1 MMTSPTTPS
10 VRLRSIALPAEH
22 GGWSFL
28 LEPVLLA
35 LLVVPSMAGF
45 WLTLA
50 TALAFLAHQ
59 PIKLTI
65 KDWRSRRRVART
77 RWAER
82 FALIYGLSASGA
94 FLLAHLTSDTAFW
107 LPLVMAAPLAVV
119 QVIYDAANRSRA
131 LVPEIAGALALG
143 AVAPAVALI
152 GGWSLVA
159 ALLLWL
165 ILVLRTLTSILYVRA
180 RLRLEYG
187 KPAQSGVAIGA
198 HAAGVALLA
207 GFAIDR
213 MVPLL
218 APVAMMILLLR
229 AGLGLSRY
237 RKPAPANAIGL
248 REMGFGLLTVLLV
261 AAGYAMN
268 L

>member
-1 MMTSPTTPS
+1 MTSPKIPS
-10 VRLRSIALPAEH
+10 VRLRSIALPTEH

-35 LLVVPSMAGF
+35 LLVVPSVAGF
-45 WLTLA
+45 WLMLA

-59 PIKLTI
+59 PVKLAI
-65 KDWRSRRRVART
+65 KDWHNRRRLPRT

-82 FALIYGLSASGA
+82 FAFLYGLSACGT
-94 FLLAHLTSDTAFW
+94 FVLAHLGSENAFW
-107 LPLVMAAPLAVV
+107 LPLLLAAPLAIV
-119 QVIYDAANRSRA
+119 QVRYDATNRSRE
-131 LVPEIAGALALG
+131 LVPEITGALALG
-143 AVAPAVALI
+143 AVAPAAALI
-152 GGWSLVA
+152 GGWSLIA

-165 ILVLRTLTSILYVRA
+165 ILALRTLTSILYVRA

-198 HAAGVALLA
+198 HTAGIALLA
-207 GFAIDR
+207 GFALDR
-213 MVPLL
+213 LIPLL
-218 APVAMMILLLR
+218 APAAMMILLLR

-237 RKPAPANAIGL
+237 RKPAPAKVIGL
-248 REMGFGLLTVLLV
+248 REMGFGLLTVLLI
-261 AAGYAMN
+261 AAGYALN